1 MKGPLDIILA
11 GPHEAGIRSLLAQG
25 AGAERSA
32 YMLFGMAAIGK
43 DPWTESA
50 RARLISHGF
59 IDVDENDVVSASEGH
74 VTWQTDSFMRLL
86 GRAKAG
92 GLVPAIVHTHPKGRA
107 RFSEQDDRNEAE
119 LARTALIK
127 GAPALVSVLI
137 AGNREIAVR
146 IWRSTDKPTAITRI
160 LHTGPRLILSAKD
173 DTDLGFLDR
182 QTRLFGDQANAMITQ
197 FRCGIAG
204 GGATG
209 SAVLP
214 LLMRLGVRE
223 AVLFEKDHA
232 EDTNLNRLHGA
243 RKEDVDARRAKSV
256 IHARTVAETGLG
268 MSLVTIDAWA
278 GEPSTWDA
286 LKSCDVIFCCT
297 DDHAG
302 RLFLNRFARF
312 YGIAVIDVG
321 LAMQRRDDQSFD
333 LFARVTSLVPGHPCL
348 LCGGFINP
356 QGARE
361 EALRR
366 SDPDAYEKLKK
377 EAYVLGEGD
386 PSPAVVTFTTEAG
399 AMAVNEW
406 LTGITGFAGAA
417 GMAPT
422 RMRRF
427 HARDERFPQI
437 SPRPGC
443 PCCDAAETLGRGD
456 ITPFLDMVT

>member
-1 MKGPLDIILA
+1 MKGPLDVILA

-32 YMLFGMAAIGK
+32 YMLFGTAAIEK
-43 DPWTESA
+43 DPWTDTA
-50 RARLISHGF
+50 RTRLISHAF
-59 IDVDENDVVSASEGH
+59 IDLDDDDVVSASERH

-86 GRAKAG
+86 GRAKSD
-92 GLVPAIVHTHPKGRA
+92 GLVPAIIHTHPKGRA
-107 RFSEQDDRNEAE
+107 RFSKQDDRNEAE

-127 GAPALVSVLI
+127 GAPGLISVLI
-137 AGNREIAVR
+137 ASDGEIAVR
-146 IWRSTDKPTAITRI
+146 IWRSAEKPTAIARI
-160 LHTGPRLILSAKD
+160 LHTGPRLTLTAENGSN
-173 DTDLGFLDR
+173 LGFLDR
-182 QTRLFGDQANAMITQ
+182 QTRLFGDQANVMITQ
-197 FRCGIAG
+197 FRCGISG

-243 RKEDVDARRAKSV
+243 RQEDVDAHRAKAD
-256 IHARTVAETGLG
+256 IHARTVAEANLG
-268 MSLVTIDAWA
+268 MSLATIDAWA
-278 GEPSTWDA
+278 GEPCTWDA

-321 LAMQRRDDQSFD
+321 LAMQRRDAQSFD
-333 LFARVTSLVPGHPCL
+333 LFARVTTLVPGHPCL

-356 QGARE
+356 RRARE
-361 EALRR
+361 EALQRT
-366 SDPDAYEKLKK
+366 DPEAYEKLKE
-377 EAYVLGEGD
+377 EAYLLGEGD

-406 LTGITGFAGAA
+406 LTGITGFAGAN

-427 HARDERFPQI
+427 HARDERFPEI

-443 PCCDAAETLGRGD
+443 PCCDATETPGRGD
-456 ITPFLDMVT
+456 MTPFLDMVT